1 MPRMLAN
8 EFIYSSSTADERYNE
23 YITPTSPLYHQQ
35 TQSMPQQ
42 HHNHNQSNVALTAST
57 SLEEQRNLKSR
68 SSHSP
73 IQQFIQS
80 SDSGQNTSPEMLQQQ
95 QQQQQQRLHFISAS
109 DAGEEAIPIITD
121 KPITMQI
128 VASVS
133 SDDIED
139 FEGFDEDIEAENNA
153 IFQTQ
158 YLDDNEF
165 HGRGLL
171 KRHSLADYQEY
182 HEDSEGVVEAI
193 EVDDDEDIEEV
204 DGQCL
209 FRLRREKTPVNT
221 LNRYAVDC
229 NPHTPNKRKKCQNE
243 GEGECTNIQLRFL
256 FL

>member
-42 HHNHNQSNVALTAST
+42 HLNHNHNQSNVALTAST

-73 IQQFIQS
+73 TQQFTQS

-95 QQQQQQRLHFISAS
+95 QQQRIHFISAS

-121 KPITMQI
+121 KPITTQI

-133 SDDIED
+133 SDDLED

-153 IFQTQ
+153 ILQTQ
-158 YLDDNEF
+158 YQDDGEF

-171 KRHSLADYQEY
+171 KRHSQADYQEY